1 MIIVSVKAPAPPT
14 PPPAKCTC
22 TVAEVTV
29 LKEPVVVVKPP
40 DAEVMQGTLEVKS
53 IEVKPADVR
62 SDITL
67 SVSVSVTV
75 S

>member
-14 PPPAKCTC
+14 KCLC
-22 TVAEVTV
+22 AVAEVTA
-29 LKEPVVVVKPP
+29 LKEPVAVVKPP
-40 DAEVMQGTLEVKS
+40 DVEARIGTLEVRS

-67 SVSVSVTV
+67 GVSVSVTV

>member
-1 MIIVSVKAPAPPT
+1 
-14 PPPAKCTC
+14 
-22 TVAEVTV
+22 V
-29 LKEPVVVVKPP
+29 LKEPVAVVKPP
-40 DAEVMQGTLEVKS
+40 DAEVKQGTLEVKS

-75 S
+75 R

>member
-1 MIIVSVKAPAPPT
+1 MIIVSVKAPV
-14 PPPAKCTC
+14 PPAKCLC
-22 TVAEVTV
+22 TVAEVAV
-29 LKEPVVVVKPP
+29 LREPVVVIKSP
-40 DAEVMQGTLEVKS
+40 DARVASSILEVRS

-67 SVSVSVTV
+67 GVSVSVTV